1 MNSKNDGTSKTNA
14 ALKKKTADSAAGN
27 TDQGEISLFDIFGE
41 VQDLLSSEKPAAQA
55 GVTSPAP
62 GDTIFG
68 QALLGATY
76 QQADK
81 LAASSGDTIKQAAAN
96 VKEVFGSVTKNT
108 AKGKQNAAAKLA
120 NPTTAATDDSEVGV
134 DDIFGGPPESPVS
147 ALDIFGP
154 APGQPS
160 PVQDGGEISVEDI
173 FGLD

>member
-1 MNSKNDGTSKTNA
+1 M
-14 ALKKKTADSAAGN
+14 KKKTADSAAGN

-41 VQDLLSSEKPAAQA
+41 VQDQLSSEKPAAQA

-62 GDTIFG
+62 GDSIFG

-81 LAASSGDTIKQAAAN
+81 LATSGDTIKQAAAN
-96 VKEVFGSVTKNT
+96 VKEVFGSVIKN
-108 AKGKQNAAAKLA
+108 AGKGKQNAAAKLA
-120 NPTTAATDDSEVGV
+120 KPTTAATDDSEVGV

-160 PVQDGGEISVEDI
+160 PVQDEGEISVEDI
-173 FGLD
+173 FGLEK